1 MCSRHYFSEQW
12 PPGLDAF
19 FHLLETFEEV
29 LSCRTITLVAYNW
42 VLARY
47 WLNFLLLR
55 HDVLV
60 DFYF

>member
-1 MCSRHYFSEQW
+1 MCSPHYFSEQW
-12 PPGLDAF
+12 PPKLGAF

-29 LSCRTITLVAYNW
+29 LSCRTITMVAYNG
-42 VLARY
+42 VLARN
-47 WLNFLLLR
+47 WLNFLLLQ